1 MAGQIKVDSI
11 NADSNLALK
20 IANTTVA
27 FIDSSGLRP
36 VAGNLNLDATA
47 TSKFYL
53 PSANTVAIQTA
64 GVTGLSIS
72 SAQVVTLA
80 NALAVTSGGTGVTT
94 STGTGAVVLGTS
106 PTIASPSISSA
117 VMTTMASSVI
127 TSGTAVATTS
137 GTSIDFTSIPSW
149 VKRITVMLNGVS
161 TNSTSKLV
169 VRIGTGGTPTTS
181 GYIAQTTI
189 AYSSVSTSPE
199 TTGFPIFYDTASFTI
214 SGSMVIQNI
223 TGNNWVMSAVGSN
236 LGGTAFNWFSGGNV
250 SLAGVLNLVRLTT
263 VNGTDTFDAGS
274 VNILYE

>member
-36 VAGNLNLDATA
+36 TSGNVNLDATA

-94 STGTGAVVLGTS
+94 STGTGAVVLGTA
-106 PTIASPSISSA
+106 PTITGATITVAATAAPAFSAYKATDQTVTTNTFTKVTLNTEEFDTNSNYDSVTNYRFTPTVAGYYQTNFVLGGSAGVYGATVANAIYKNGAAYKRSGVNTLGGGAGNTVLNTIETCISSIIY
-117 VMTTMASSVI
+117 MNGTTDYLEFYGYMSY
-127 TSGTAVATTS
+127 
-137 GTSIDFTSIPSW
+137 
-149 VKRITVMLNGVS
+149 
-161 TNSTSKLV
+161 
-169 VRIGTGGTPTTS
+169 GGTPNIVGGITYTS
-181 GYIAQTTI
+181 
-189 AYSSVSTSPE
+189 
-199 TTGFPIFYDTASFTI
+199 ASAAMI
-214 SGSMVIQNI
+214 R
-223 TGNNWVMSAVGSN
+223 SA
-236 LGGTAFNWFSGGNV
+236 
-250 SLAGVLNLVRLTT
+250 
-263 VNGTDTFDAGS
+263 
-274 VNILYE
+274 

>member
-36 VAGNLNLDATA
+36 TSGNVNLDATA

-94 STGTGAVVLGTS
+94 STGTGAVVLGTA

-127 TSGTAVATTS
+127 TSGTTVATTS

-149 VKRITVMLNGVS
+149 VKRITVMFQGVS
-161 TNSTSKLV
+161 VSGTSTPLIQ
-169 VRIGTGGTPTTS
+169 IGAGSVATTGYLGAG
-181 GYIAQTTI
+181 GYIAS
-189 AYSSVSTSPE
+189 ALVNNF
-199 TTGFPIFYDTASFTI
+199 TTGFAITAASNAASIYHGTMSI
-214 SGSMVIQNI
+214 TLLGSNV
-223 TGNNWVMSAVGSN
+223 WVANGCFARSDSAVQNFGQGSVT
-236 LGGTAFNWFSGGNV
+236 LGGT
-250 SLAGVLNLVRLTT
+250 LDRVRITT
-263 VNGTDTFDAGS
+263 VNGTDAFDAGS
-274 VNILYE
+274 INILYE

>member
-36 VAGNLNLDATA
+36 TSGNVNLDATA
-47 TSKFYL
+47 TSKLYL

-106 PTIASPSISSA
+106 PTITGANITVAATAAPAFSAYLNANQSITAATFTKVTLDVEEFDTNSNFASSRFTPTVAGYYQINGTVYFNSSA
-117 VMTTMASSVI
+117 TLTASLIISIYKNGVEIKRSICGGPDNEALQYSV
-127 TSGTAVATTS
+127 S
-137 GTSIDFTSIPSW
+137 SIVS
-149 VKRITVMLNGVS
+149 LNGS
-161 TNSTSKLV
+161 TDYIELYCY
-169 VRIGTGGTPTTS
+169 IQGGTGIRIDGGSIASYMS
-181 GYIAQTTI
+181 GAMIR
-189 AYSSVSTSPE
+189 
-199 TTGFPIFYDTASFTI
+199 
-214 SGSMVIQNI
+214 
-223 TGNNWVMSAVGSN
+223 SA
-236 LGGTAFNWFSGGNV
+236 
-250 SLAGVLNLVRLTT
+250 
-263 VNGTDTFDAGS
+263 
-274 VNILYE
+274 